1 MKELSAIRRQEPVV
15 IDSPLVHESSISN
28 EEFLSITREKYYRA
42 IEGAM
47 PMFAW
52 FSLTEEC
59 NLHCRYCFTDARIC
73 AKRPEGAKGELST
86 GQVFDI
92 LDNVS
97 EAGTTAIQFAGGE
110 PLLRDDLVEII
121 SYAVGKN
128 IYTALN
134 TNGTLVEEGIVSE
147 LSRAG
152 LAQVKV
158 SMDGLR
164 ENHEWNRG
172 SETFD
177 RTINALKLFRDYGIP
192 SVYLIMTLSSV
203 NYDDLVPLLDLTAE
217 LGVQFI
223 MVEFLPVGHSLGKH
237 KWGLSKEQRLQA
249 QRLLWKEQRK
259 RGLANIQFE
268 NRYIV
273 SEQEA
278 TKRLLAVPDSPCDF
292 FSFGVGCIS
301 GIYSYMITAEGKVAT
316 GCLIQQEVKNGD
328 LLKRKLRDIWSDG
341 DLFIELRDRERLGG
355 KCGKCTYRYV
365 CGGCRR
371 SAWIQ
376 TGRLM
381 GPDPNCWVE
390 GCTL

>member
-1 MKELSAIRRQEPVV
+1 MEGLSAIRRQEAVA
-15 IDSPLVHESSISN
+15 IDLPSAHEPSISK
-28 EEFLSITREKYYRA
+28 EEFLSITRRKYYSA
-42 IEGAM
+42 IKGAT
-47 PMFAW
+47 PLFAW
-52 FSLTEEC
+52 FSLTDEC
-59 NLHCRYCFTDARIC
+59 NLHCRYCFTDARVC
-73 AKRPEGAKGELST
+73 TRRSESVKGELT
-86 GQVFDI
+86 TRQVFDV
-92 LDNVS
+92 LDNVT

-110 PLLRDDLVEII
+110 PLLRNDIAEII

-134 TNGTLVEEGIVSE
+134 TNGTLVEEEIVRK
-147 LSRAG
+147 LSRVG

-158 SMDGLR
+158 SVDGLR
-164 ENHEWNRG
+164 KNHEWNRG
-172 SETFD
+172 RGAFD
-177 RTINALKLFRDYGIP
+177 KAISALKLFRDYGIP
-192 SVYLIMTLSSV
+192 SVYLIMTLSKV
-203 NYDDLVPLLDLTAE
+203 NYGDLAPLLDLTAK
-217 LGVQFI
+217 LGVRFI

-237 KWGLSKEQRLQA
+237 KWVLSKEERRDA

-278 TKRLLAVPDSPCDF
+278 TKQLLAVQDTPCDF

-301 GIYSYMITAEGKVAT
+301 GIYSYMITADGKVAT
-316 GCLIQQEVKNGD
+316 GCLLQQEVKNSD
-328 LLKRKLRDIWSDG
+328 LLQRSLKDIWSDG
-341 DLFIELRDRERLGG
+341 DLFAELRDRERLDG
-355 KCGKCTYRYV
+355 KCGECIYRYV

-371 SAWIQ
+371 SAYIQ

-381 GPDPNCWVE
+381 GPDPNCWVK

>member
-1 MKELSAIRRQEPVV
+1 MKGLSVMRRQEPVDV
-15 IDSPLVHESSISN
+15 SN

-73 AKRPEGAKGELST
+73 AKRSEDVKGELST
-86 GQVFDI
+86 KQIFDV

-97 EAGTTAIQFAGGE
+97 DAGTTAIQFAGGE

-134 TNGTLVEEGIVSE
+134 TNGTLVEKGIVRE
-147 LSRAG
+147 LSEAG

-158 SMDGLR
+158 SVDGLR
-164 ENHEWNRG
+164 ENHDWNRG
-172 SETFD
+172 SGVFD
-177 RTINALKLFRDYGIP
+177 RAINALKLFRDYGVP
-192 SVYLIMTLSSV
+192 SVYLIMTLSKV
-203 NYDDLVPLLDLTAE
+203 NYDDLEPLLDLTAE

-223 MVEFLPVGHSLGKH
+223 VVEFLPVGHSLGKH
-237 KWGLSKEQRLQA
+237 KWELSKEQRRDA
-249 QRLLWKEQRK
+249 QRLLWKEQRR

-301 GIYSYMITAEGKVAT
+301 GIYSYMITAEGRVAT
-316 GCLIQQEVKNGD
+316 GCLIQQEVQNGD
-328 LLKRKLRDIWSDG
+328 LLGRSMREIWSDG
-341 DLFIELRDRERLGG
+341 DLFRKLRDREKLKG
-355 KCGKCTYRYV
+355 KCGKCHYRYV

-371 SAWIQ
+371 SAYIH
-376 TGRLM
+376 TGDLM
-381 GPDPNCWVE
+381 GPDPNCWVRMDRI
-390 GCTL
+390 